1 MTRGFLVISLP
12 LLLVIGCSSMTINH
26 DFDPA
31 IDFAKYGSYS
41 WAEGPASVSPQTDHV
56 IRSAVESE
64 MAAKGIFKS
73 TGGQPDLLIA
83 YYGGLQDRYDV
94 TTRGYA
100 YWRGYPVAKEA
111 NTSRFTVGSLVI
123 DIVDARANQL
133 VWQGWASG
141 AADDAGR
148 NEDLARE
155 AVSRILAGFPPR

>member
-1 MTRGFLVISLP
+1 MGMS
-12 LLLVIGCSSMTINH
+12 LLLVVGCSSMSINH

-31 IDFAKYGSYS
+31 IDFTKYGSYA
-41 WAEGPASVSPQTDHV
+41 WGDGPASASDQTDHV
-56 IRSAVESE
+56 IRSAVDSE

-83 YYGGLQDRYDV
+83 YYGSLQDRYDV

-111 NTSRFTVGSLVI
+111 STSRFTVGSLVI

-133 VWQGWASG
+133 VWQGWASD

-155 AVSRILAGFPPR
+155 AVSKILADFPPR